1 MPERAIIQTER
12 HYKIKTP
19 EYESEG
25 DQLITD
31 ITLHPVEAKIK

>member
-19 EYESEG
+19 ENEMEG

-31 ITLHPVEAKIK
+31 IYLYPVEARIK